1 MNPIQLIKMIQG
13 AQNPI
18 QVMQNMMS
26 MNPQFQRAM
35 QMAQGKS
42 PAELQQVCRNMCGQ
56 IGVNFD
62 DMTAQMRQM
71 GLNVPI
77 TTSPAENAK

>member
-35 QMAQGKS
+35 QIAQGKS